1 MEITAANELDVVWHN
16 PAIAAEHAPALRQ
29 LLTRAQRHLSAG
41 ARQAWVEQENRLKQR
56 RARVSRGSP
65 LGRKGRLSA
74 MVSCG
79 CAAG

>member
-41 ARQAWVEQENRLKQR
+41 ARQAWVEQENPPEAAPR
-56 RARVSRGSP
+56 SRQ
-65 LGRKGRLSA
+65 
-74 MVSCG
+74 
-79 CAAG
+79 